1 MKPENVQK
9 AVGQIIIGI
18 KNNLRKQEWD
28 VGSEK
33 LNSLAKLV
41 NAYNRLLERSGNGK
55 SGEGSE
61 VKKESYYSKM
71 EREAMSGQR

>member
-9 AVGQIIIGI
+9 AVGQIISGVR
-18 KNNLRKQEWD
+18 NNLRENKWD

-41 NAYNRLLERSGNGK
+41 NAYNRLLERSGDGK
-55 SGEGSE
+55 SVEGLE
-61 VKKESYYSKM
+61 VKKETYYSKM
-71 EREAMSGQR
+71 EREALGGKG